1 MLGSTSIALGAAN
14 VVWEAMKQLRI
25 ALPAFVL
32 LLTACS
38 VPAPVHGSPTA
49 GAALP
54 VADLLP
60 ATAPG
65 AVPAGSYWL
74 TTASGARITFTLP
87 TPVTDPAVA
96 AIEAYRAKVGAAP
109 VSYLV
114 ADVDN
119 RAGTAPVNLY
129 SVNAFSEEGRQSTFT
144 SVADALQSWAPTF
157 SYDFGWSM
165 NGKSLDEEQGAALKR
180 EANNLYNADIT
191 DVDTEERTTVIL
203 ASPDAELP
211 TEFTRVAVQPSVTG
225 GEEEAHPGP

>member
-1 MLGSTSIALGAAN
+1 
-14 VVWEAMKQLRI
+14 MKQLRM

-38 VPAPVHGSPTA
+38 APAPVQGSPTA
-49 GAALP
+49 EAAVP
-54 VADLLP
+54 VADLLSV
-60 ATAPG
+60 TAPG
-65 AVPAGSYWL
+65 AVPAASYGL

-87 TPVTDPAVA
+87 TPVVDPAVA
-96 AIEAYRAKVGAAP
+96 AIDAYRAKVGAAP

-129 SVNAFSEEGRQSTFT
+129 TVNAFSEEGRQSTFT
-144 SVADALQSWAPTF
+144 SVADALHSWAPTF

-165 NGKSLDEEQGAALKR
+165 NGKSLDEEQGAALKC
-180 EANNLYNADIT
+180 EANNLYNADIA
-191 DVDTEERTTVIL
+191 DVDTAERTTVIL

-225 GEEEAHPGP
+225 GEEEAHPLR